1 MIVKDGWHL
10 PFDDFFSHL
19 PDNISIDQFGIN
31 TRIEAL
37 NFCSNRSCAIDI
49 GSHIGISVAHWAKE
63 FDKVYAFEPVQQ
75 HFTCLIENLK
85 KFNNVETFNY
95 AVGNFTGNSKGS
107 YRTKKNSGSF
117 QLIDEGYVQPK
128 HKDKIRNLEN
138 INVIKLDSFNF
149 SKVDLIKIDVEGW
162 EAEVLEG
169 AVNTIKTHKPVL
181 MIEVLVDNP
190 HKTLK
195 TNYNLEKFNDMI
207 KHLNYREIKHI
218 KPDDKIFISYE

>member
-1 MIVKDGWHL
+1 M
-10 PFDDFFSHL
+10 
-19 PDNISIDQFGIN
+19 
-31 TRIEAL
+31 
-37 NFCSNRSCAIDI
+37 
-49 GSHIGISVAHWAKE
+49 
-63 FDKVYAFEPVQQ
+63 
-75 HFTCLIENLK
+75 
-85 KFNNVETFNY
+85 
-95 AVGNFTGNSKGS
+95 
-107 YRTKKNSGSF
+107 
-117 QLIDEGYVQPK
+117 IDEGYVQPK

-149 SKVDLIKIDVEGW
+149 SKVDLIKIDVEGR